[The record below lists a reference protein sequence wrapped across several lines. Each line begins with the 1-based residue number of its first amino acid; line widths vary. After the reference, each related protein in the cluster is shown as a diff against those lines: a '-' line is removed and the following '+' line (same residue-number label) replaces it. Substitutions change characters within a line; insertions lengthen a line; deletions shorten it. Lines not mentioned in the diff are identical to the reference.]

1 MVVRNGVQSLNLE
14 FEGVGV
20 VFYSPPQLTTP
31 AKTTPAKTTPNGNFA
46 NVGSIWIKFG
56 VEIKDGE

>member
-20 VFYSPPQLTTP
+20 VFHSPPQL
-31 AKTTPAKTTPNGNFA
+31 TTPAKTTPNGNFA
-46 NVGSIWIKFG
+46 NFGPIWIKFG